1 MGRTKRT
8 RVQLTIEPELGD
20 LLKALA
26 QETNSSLSGLISE
39 LLMEM
44 APVLE
49 KNLEL
54 MKMASKLQRSGQDR
68 VKAHLEQTLKVME
81 EEVAQGMKALDHLTQ

>member
-1 MGRTKRT
+1 MRPKT
-8 RVQLTIEPELGD
+8 RIQLTVEPELGD

-26 QETNSSLSGLISE
+26 RETNSSLSGLIAE

-54 MKMASKLQRSGQDR
+54 MQMASRLKGQGQQR
-68 VKAHLEQTLKVME
+68 VKAHMEETLKIME
-81 EEVAQGMKALDHLTQ
+81 EEVEQGMRALDHLTQ

>member
-1 MGRTKRT
+1 MAKT
-8 RVQLTIEPELGD
+8 RIQLTVEPELGD

-26 QETNSSLSGLISE
+26 TETNSSLSGLIAE
-39 LLMEM
+39 LLMEQ

-54 MKMASKLQRSGQDR
+54 FKMAAKLKKSGRERSLPTWKQRSR
-68 VKAHLEQTLKVME
+68 SWNKRWNKA
-81 EEVAQGMKALDHLTQ
+81 

>member
-1 MGRTKRT
+1 MAKT
-8 RVQLTIEPELGD
+8 RIQLTVEPELGD

-26 QETNSSLSGLISE
+26 TETNSSLSGLIAE

-54 MKMASKLQRSGQDR
+54 MKMASKLQRSGQER
-68 VKAHLEQTLKVME
+68 VKAHMEQALKVME
-81 EEVAQGMKALDHLTQ
+81 EEVAQAMKAMDHRTQ